1 MPELSNWLSR
11 GPDGR
16 ILSEPNPRRRRYAKE
31 REVPEP
37 FALEDPMEALPPT
50 AQRLLAAARRLLVR
64 DGFTA
69 LTLSAIAEEAEE
81 SKASIGYHFGNK
93 DGLVAAL
100 VDSLTHDANR
110 ALIQECSSLPAGPA
124 RMQAL
129 LEGESRIVADG
140 SSFQAFFEVLPYAL
154 RDPSLRRRVAALY
167 DGYRE
172 TVLRCISDTDP
183 ASGPELRSFCA
194 LMIAIVDGLA
204 IQYCLDP
211 EGADAASVI
220 RQWGRLVRLPVVNAE
235 PEVPRALA

>member
-1 MPELSNWLSR
+1 
-11 GPDGR
+11 
-16 ILSEPNPRRRRYAKE
+16 
-31 REVPEP
+31 
-37 FALEDPMEALPPT
+37 MEALPPT
-50 AQRLLAAARRLLVR
+50 ARRILAAARRLLVR

-69 LTLSAIAEEAEE
+69 LTLSAIADEAQE

-124 RMQAL
+124 RMKAL
-129 LEGESRIVADG
+129 LDGESRIVADG
-140 SSFQAFFEVLPYAL
+140 SSFQAFFEILPYAL
-154 RDPSLRRRVAALY
+154 RDPDLRRRVAALY

-172 TVLRCISDTDP
+172 TVRLCIKDADQDM
-183 ASGPELRSFCA
+183 GLELRSFCA

-211 EGADAASVI
+211 GGTDVAGVI
-220 RQWGRLVRLPVVNAE
+220 GQWRRLVQLPTTD
-235 PEVPRALA
+235 PRP

>member
-1 MPELSNWLSR
+1 
-11 GPDGR
+11 
-16 ILSEPNPRRRRYAKE
+16 
-31 REVPEP
+31 
-37 FALEDPMEALPPT
+37 MEALAPT
-50 AQRLLAAARRLLVR
+50 AQRILAAARRLLVR

-69 LTLSAIAEEAEE
+69 LTLSAIAEEAQE

-110 ALIQECSSLPAGPA
+110 ALIQECSSLPPGPA

-129 LEGESRIVADG
+129 LQGESRIVADA

-172 TVLRCISDTDP
+172 TVWRCISDAEP
-183 ASGPELRSFCA
+183 AIALEPRSFGA

-211 EGADAASVI
+211 EGADVASAIGQWERLMQSPAGKAAEEGS
-220 RQWGRLVRLPVVNAE
+220 RAESHSAGPRSRADPVTRPDRSGVSDAGQGE
-235 PEVPRALA
+235 

>member
-1 MPELSNWLSR
+1 M
-11 GPDGR
+11 
-16 ILSEPNPRRRRYAKE
+16 
-31 REVPEP
+31 
-37 FALEDPMEALPPT
+37 
-50 AQRLLAAARRLLVR
+50 R

-69 LTLSAIAEEAEE
+69 LTLSAIADEAQE

-140 SSFQAFFEVLPYAL
+140 SSFQAFFEILPYAL
-154 RDPSLRRRVAALY
+154 RDPALRRRVAALY

-172 TVLRCISDTDP
+172 TVWRCIRDADP
-183 ASGPELRSFCA
+183 DMGLELRSFSA

-211 EGADAASVI
+211 EGTDVASVI
-220 RQWGRLVRLPVVNAE
+220 RQWGRLVQLPVAR
-235 PEVPRALA
+235 PED

>member
-1 MPELSNWLSR
+1 LSNWLAA
-11 GPDGR
+11 GLDGR
-16 ILSEPNPRRRRYAKE
+16 ILNEPSSRRRRYGAEPE
-31 REVPEP
+31 RPEP
-37 FALEDPMEALPPT
+37 FALEDPMEALAPT
-50 AQRLLAAARRLLVR
+50 AQRILAAARRLLVR

-69 LTLSAIAEEAEE
+69 LTLSAIAVEAEE

-110 ALIQECSSLPAGPA
+110 ALIQECLSLPPGPA

-129 LEGESRIVADG
+129 LEGETRIVADA

-172 TVLRCISDTDP
+172 TVWRCISDAEP
-183 ASGPELRSFCA
+183 AMAIEPRSFCA

-211 EGADAASVI
+211 EGADVADAMH
-220 RQWGRLVRLPVVNAE
+220 RWERLVQPTEGE
-235 PEVPRALA
+235 PGD

>member
-1 MPELSNWLSR
+1 
-11 GPDGR
+11 
-16 ILSEPNPRRRRYAKE
+16 
-31 REVPEP
+31 
-37 FALEDPMEALPPT
+37 MEALAPT
-50 AQRLLAAARRLLVR
+50 AQRILGAARRILVR

-69 LTLSAIAEEAEE
+69 LTLSAIAEEAQE

-110 ALIQECSSLPAGPA
+110 ALIQECSSLPPGPA

-129 LEGESRIVADG
+129 LEGESRIVADV
-140 SSFQAFFEVLPYAL
+140 SSFRAFFEVLPYAL

-172 TVLRCISDTDP
+172 TVWRCITDGDP
-183 ASGPELRSFCA
+183 TMTAELRSFCA

-211 EGADAASVI
+211 EGADLASAI
-220 RQWGRLVRLPVVNAE
+220 GQWGRLMQPPVSKLE
-235 PEVPRALA
+235 E